1 MMEKDR
7 FIAALLPFCDTVC
20 EYDRSCGKLRV
31 CKTGLAQGISDKWY
45 SVDELRNIF
54 RDGCAVSAEKDV
66 WTRYLSG
73 ENLRGFFDGNADND
87 SFRLRLRQG
96 GQAYRQYDIRID
108 RVNDNTLVISGR
120 DTQEQEQDVLTGA
133 LSRNH
138 YERDMSAEVFH
149 GGVALVDM
157 DDLKLYNDVY
167 GHSVGDKALWALAEV
182 IRRELGSRG
191 SLVRYGGDEFLILV
205 PQAEEKEFAAM
216 LETVRQR
223 VQSADIP
230 GCGDELRLTVSI
242 GCVMAQ
248 GETIAAAAHRADR
261 LMYRAKR
268 RKDAVVREGDAE
280 TVGGETAQRIL
291 IVDDAPLNRAI
302 LREMLGG
309 EFQLAE
315 AADGAECMEQ
325 LEKYGTDIA
334 LVLLDMIM
342 PGMDGIQVL
351 EEMQRREL
359 LDDIPVIMIT
369 ADTSADSMSHAY
381 ELGVADYIER
391 PFDVQVVRRRVMNTV
406 KLYARQ
412 RRLTSVL
419 IQQARAQ
426 ERSSGMMADVLAR
439 IVAYRNGEGGDHAR
453 HIRRLTEL
461 LLERLTEKTD
471 RYRLTRPDCRRIAA
485 AAMFHDIGKLDIPDE
500 ILNKPGKL
508 TAEEFE
514 IIKGHPVIGETILR
528 SMKDYQGEPLLE
540 TAAEICRWHHE
551 RIDGKGYPDGLRGEE
566 IPIAAQAAGL
576 ADVFDAL
583 VSRRVYKEPY
593 PMDKAMDMIEA
604 GDSMEMIEKYLHN
617 EFINWNI
624 RFVGLVDST
633 DTLIVGNKK
642 TRQINGLVNEWQ
654 VEDQSINIR
663 AILKNKQS
671 NGLFTGS
678 FAPYGYL
685 KDPKDKYHLIID
697 EESAEIVREIFKK
710 YANGQGAT
718 HICAYLNQ
726 KKIPIPSIY
735 KYQKYQK
742 YNCSKIDYN
751 KISSGEYIWRTN
763 TIYNILK
770 NEVYIGT
777 LIQHKNEGISYKN
790 RKQRRVPKDKRIVVP
805 HCHKAIIDK
814 EIWNIV
820 SKRFSKYKER
830 IKSCDGGKINLFSG
844 KIRCNCCGHIFY
856 RDSKKIKEKEYAYWV
871 CGNKYETAKVL
882 CDNKAINEKDIY
894 EIVINSIN
902 NQIEKYYDKTII
914 EEKYFKQRTPNKDKK
929 KELLNEK
936 EKLEKN
942 INKSKNV
949 ITLLY
954 EDRVNK
960 IINEEEFLML
970 KNRTEANMNISKE
983 RIKQI
988 EKKLKIDKNEKI
1000 ELEDI
1005 IRKHTK
1011 IKKLDRFIIDE
1022 FVHQINIGEYDPK
1035 TNTRQI
1041 IIEWNFGINC
1051 STT

>member
-1 MMEKDR
+1 
-7 FIAALLPFCDTVC
+7 
-20 EYDRSCGKLRV
+20 
-31 CKTGLAQGISDKWY
+31 
-45 SVDELRNIF
+45 
-54 RDGCAVSAEKDV
+54 
-66 WTRYLSG
+66 
-73 ENLRGFFDGNADND
+73 
-87 SFRLRLRQG
+87 
-96 GQAYRQYDIRID
+96 
-108 RVNDNTLVISGR
+108 
-120 DTQEQEQDVLTGA
+120 
-133 LSRNH
+133 
-138 YERDMSAEVFH
+138 
-149 GGVALVDM
+149 M

-191 SLVRYGGDEFLILV
+191 SLVRYGGDEFLVLV

-223 VQSADIP
+223 VQSAVIP

-280 TVGGETAQRIL
+280 TAGGETAQRIL

-302 LREMLGG
+302 LREMLGDT
-309 EFQLAE
+309 FQLAE
-315 AADGAECMEQ
+315 AADGAECMAQ

-593 PMDKAMDMIEA
+593 PMEKA
-604 GDSMEMIEKYLHN
+604 MEMIAAGECGAFDPL
-617 EFINWNI
+617 
-624 RFVGLVDST
+624 LVECLRELQG
-633 DTLIVGNKK
+633 TLRREVY
-642 TRQINGLVNEWQ
+642 
-654 VEDQSINIR
+654 
-663 AILKNKQS
+663 
-671 NGLFTGS
+671 TG
-678 FAPYGYL
+678 
-685 KDPKDKYHLIID
+685 
-697 EESAEIVREIFKK
+697 EES
-710 YANGQGAT
+710 Q
-718 HICAYLNQ
+718 
-726 KKIPIPSIY
+726 
-735 KYQKYQK
+735 
-742 YNCSKIDYN
+742 
-751 KISSGEYIWRTN
+751 
-763 TIYNILK
+763 
-770 NEVYIGT
+770 
-777 LIQHKNEGISYKN
+777 
-790 RKQRRVPKDKRIVVP
+790 
-805 HCHKAIIDK
+805 
-814 EIWNIV
+814 
-820 SKRFSKYKER
+820 
-830 IKSCDGGKINLFSG
+830 
-844 KIRCNCCGHIFY
+844 
-856 RDSKKIKEKEYAYWV
+856 
-871 CGNKYETAKVL
+871 
-882 CDNKAINEKDIY
+882 
-894 EIVINSIN
+894 
-902 NQIEKYYDKTII
+902 
-914 EEKYFKQRTPNKDKK
+914 
-929 KELLNEK
+929 
-936 EKLEKN
+936 
-942 INKSKNV
+942 
-949 ITLLY
+949 
-954 EDRVNK
+954 
-960 IINEEEFLML
+960 
-970 KNRTEANMNISKE
+970 
-983 RIKQI
+983 
-988 EKKLKIDKNEKI
+988 
-1000 ELEDI
+1000 
-1005 IRKHTK
+1005 
-1011 IKKLDRFIIDE
+1011 
-1022 FVHQINIGEYDPK
+1022 
-1035 TNTRQI
+1035 
-1041 IIEWNFGINC
+1041 
-1051 STT
+1051 

>member
-1 MMEKDR
+1 MEIKKDSEIQKIKSHLDVTHIKYISENIR
-7 FIAALLPFCDTVC
+7 NLLGIYVINDMECFEKNKTYINKEEYFRVILYIRLSVEDGDIIDGDVSKSIKNQLLILLDECEKRKWIVVAIFC
-20 EYDRSCGKLRV
+20 EE
-31 CKTGLAQGISDKWY
+31 GIS
-45 SVDELRNIF
+45 
-54 RDGCAVSAEKDV
+54 G
-66 WTRYLSG
+66 
-73 ENLRGFFDGNADND
+73 
-87 SFRLRLRQG
+87 
-96 GQAYRQYDIRID
+96 
-108 RVNDNTLVISGR
+108 VNDERPEWKKSLKFCENGNTEI
-120 DTQEQEQDVLTGA
+120 VLCKSQSRF
-133 LSRNH
+133 SRN
-138 YERDMSAEVFH
+138 
-149 GGVALVDM
+149 
-157 DDLKLYNDVY
+157 
-167 GHSVGDKALWALAEV
+167 
-182 IRRELGSRG
+182 
-191 SLVRYGGDEFLILV
+191 
-205 PQAEEKEFAAM
+205 
-216 LETVRQR
+216 
-223 VQSADIP
+223 
-230 GCGDELRLTVSI
+230 
-242 GCVMAQ
+242 
-248 GETIAAAAHRADR
+248 
-261 LMYRAKR
+261 
-268 RKDAVVREGDAE
+268 
-280 TVGGETAQRIL
+280 
-291 IVDDAPLNRAI
+291 
-302 LREMLGG
+302 
-309 EFQLAE
+309 
-315 AADGAECMEQ
+315 
-325 LEKYGTDIA
+325 
-334 LVLLDMIM
+334 
-342 PGMDGIQVL
+342 
-351 EEMQRREL
+351 
-359 LDDIPVIMIT
+359 
-369 ADTSADSMSHAY
+369 
-381 ELGVADYIER
+381 
-391 PFDVQVVRRRVMNTV
+391 
-406 KLYARQ
+406 
-412 RRLTSVL
+412 
-419 IQQARAQ
+419 
-426 ERSSGMMADVLAR
+426 
-439 IVAYRNGEGGDHAR
+439 
-453 HIRRLTEL
+453 
-461 LLERLTEKTD
+461 
-471 RYRLTRPDCRRIAA
+471 
-485 AAMFHDIGKLDIPDE
+485 
-500 ILNKPGKL
+500 
-508 TAEEFE
+508 
-514 IIKGHPVIGETILR
+514 
-528 SMKDYQGEPLLE
+528 
-540 TAAEICRWHHE
+540 
-551 RIDGKGYPDGLRGEE
+551 
-566 IPIAAQAAGL
+566 
-576 ADVFDAL
+576 
-583 VSRRVYKEPY
+583 
-593 PMDKAMDMIEA
+593 
-604 GDSMEMIEKYLHN
+604 MEMIEKYLHN

-960 IINEEEFLML
+960 IINEEEFLKL

>member
-54 RDGCAVSAEKDV
+54 RDGCKDSSEREV
-66 WTRYLSG
+66 WMRFLNGGS
-73 ENLRGFFDGNADND
+73 LRGYFDGSQNGD
-87 SFRLRLRQG
+87 SFRLRFRQG

-120 DTQEQEQDVLTGA
+120 DTQEQEQDALTGA

-138 YERDMSAEVFH
+138 YERDMSAEVFR

-157 DDLKLYNDVY
+157 DDLKLYNDLY
-167 GHSVGDKALWALAEV
+167 GHNVGDKALWMLAEV
-182 IRRELGSRG
+182 IHRELGSHG
-191 SLVRYGGDEFLILV
+191 SLVRYGGDEFLVLV
-205 PQAEEKEFAAM
+205 PNVEEGSFVEM

-223 VQSADIP
+223 IHDVVIP
-230 GCGDELRLTVSI
+230 GCGADTRPTVSI

-268 RKDAVVREGDAE
+268 RKDAVVREGDEE
-280 TVGGETAQRIL
+280 TAGGETAQRIL

-302 LREMLGG
+302 LREMLGDT
-309 EFQLAE
+309 FQLAE

-593 PMDKAMDMIEA
+593 PMDKAM
-604 GDSMEMIEKYLHN
+604 EMIAAGECGAFDPL
-617 EFINWNI
+617 
-624 RFVGLVDST
+624 LVECLRELQG
-633 DTLIVGNKK
+633 TLRREVY
-642 TRQINGLVNEWQ
+642 
-654 VEDQSINIR
+654 
-663 AILKNKQS
+663 
-671 NGLFTGS
+671 TG
-678 FAPYGYL
+678 
-685 KDPKDKYHLIID
+685 
-697 EESAEIVREIFKK
+697 EES
-710 YANGQGAT
+710 Q
-718 HICAYLNQ
+718 
-726 KKIPIPSIY
+726 
-735 KYQKYQK
+735 
-742 YNCSKIDYN
+742 
-751 KISSGEYIWRTN
+751 
-763 TIYNILK
+763 
-770 NEVYIGT
+770 
-777 LIQHKNEGISYKN
+777 
-790 RKQRRVPKDKRIVVP
+790 
-805 HCHKAIIDK
+805 
-814 EIWNIV
+814 
-820 SKRFSKYKER
+820 
-830 IKSCDGGKINLFSG
+830 
-844 KIRCNCCGHIFY
+844 
-856 RDSKKIKEKEYAYWV
+856 
-871 CGNKYETAKVL
+871 
-882 CDNKAINEKDIY
+882 
-894 EIVINSIN
+894 
-902 NQIEKYYDKTII
+902 
-914 EEKYFKQRTPNKDKK
+914 
-929 KELLNEK
+929 
-936 EKLEKN
+936 
-942 INKSKNV
+942 
-949 ITLLY
+949 
-954 EDRVNK
+954 
-960 IINEEEFLML
+960 
-970 KNRTEANMNISKE
+970 
-983 RIKQI
+983 
-988 EKKLKIDKNEKI
+988 
-1000 ELEDI
+1000 
-1005 IRKHTK
+1005 
-1011 IKKLDRFIIDE
+1011 
-1022 FVHQINIGEYDPK
+1022 
-1035 TNTRQI
+1035 
-1041 IIEWNFGINC
+1041 
-1051 STT
+1051 

>member
-73 ENLRGFFDGNADND
+73 ENLRGFFDANADND

-108 RVNDNTLVISGR
+108 RVDDNTLVISGR

-138 YERDMSAEVFH
+138 YERDMSAEAFR

-223 VQSADIP
+223 AQSADIP

-268 RKDAVVREGDAE
+268 RKDAVVREGDEE

-315 AADGAECMEQ
+315 AADGAECMAQ

-471 RYRLTRPDCRRIAA
+471 RYRLTRPDCRRIAS

-593 PMDKAMDMIEA
+593 PMEKAMDMIEA
-604 GDSMEMIEKYLHN
+604 GECGAFDPLLTECLRELQ
-617 EFINWNI
+617 
-624 RFVGLVDST
+624 G
-633 DTLIVGNKK
+633 TL
-642 TRQINGLVNEWQ
+642 R
-654 VEDQSINIR
+654 R
-663 AILKNKQS
+663 
-671 NGLFTGS
+671 
-678 FAPYGYL
+678 
-685 KDPKDKYHLIID
+685 
-697 EESAEIVREIFKK
+697 
-710 YANGQGAT
+710 
-718 HICAYLNQ
+718 
-726 KKIPIPSIY
+726 
-735 KYQKYQK
+735 
-742 YNCSKIDYN
+742 
-751 KISSGEYIWRTN
+751 
-763 TIYNILK
+763 
-770 NEVYIGT
+770 EVYTG
-777 LIQHKNEGISYKN
+777 E
-790 RKQRRVPKDKRIVVP
+790 
-805 HCHKAIIDK
+805 
-814 EIWNIV
+814 E
-820 SKRFSKYKER
+820 
-830 IKSCDGGKINLFSG
+830 
-844 KIRCNCCGHIFY
+844 
-856 RDSKKIKEKEYAYWV
+856 
-871 CGNKYETAKVL
+871 
-882 CDNKAINEKDIY
+882 
-894 EIVINSIN
+894 
-902 NQIEKYYDKTII
+902 NQ
-914 EEKYFKQRTPNKDKK
+914 
-929 KELLNEK
+929 
-936 EKLEKN
+936 
-942 INKSKNV
+942 
-949 ITLLY
+949 
-954 EDRVNK
+954 
-960 IINEEEFLML
+960 
-970 KNRTEANMNISKE
+970 
-983 RIKQI
+983 
-988 EKKLKIDKNEKI
+988 
-1000 ELEDI
+1000 
-1005 IRKHTK
+1005 
-1011 IKKLDRFIIDE
+1011 
-1022 FVHQINIGEYDPK
+1022 
-1035 TNTRQI
+1035 
-1041 IIEWNFGINC
+1041 
-1051 STT
+1051 

>member
-1 MMEKDR
+1 MKKWICEWERGRKAALQTVEKACHCEPVLTLAWQSVSKAPDFCVFSLISCKGITDSHTSDIGHWFGMTGGVGLSTRWSAAERPRFFLLRLLQYPADFGIIYRKNAGDGVTVWGNMMEKDR

-87 SFRLRLRQG
+87 SFRLRFRQG

-138 YERDMSAEVFH
+138 YERDMSAEVFR

-280 TVGGETAQRIL
+280 PVGGETAQRIL

-302 LREMLGG
+302 LREMLGDT
-309 EFQLAE
+309 FQLAE
-315 AADGAECMEQ
+315 AADGAECMAQ
-325 LEKYGTDIA
+325 LEKYGTGIA

-351 EEMQRREL
+351 EEMQNREL

-593 PMDKAMDMIEA
+593 PMDKAMDMIAA
-604 GDSMEMIEKYLHN
+604 GECGAFDPL
-617 EFINWNI
+617 
-624 RFVGLVDST
+624 LVECLRELQG
-633 DTLIVGNKK
+633 TLRREVY
-642 TRQINGLVNEWQ
+642 
-654 VEDQSINIR
+654 
-663 AILKNKQS
+663 
-671 NGLFTGS
+671 TG
-678 FAPYGYL
+678 
-685 KDPKDKYHLIID
+685 
-697 EESAEIVREIFKK
+697 EES
-710 YANGQGAT
+710 Q
-718 HICAYLNQ
+718 
-726 KKIPIPSIY
+726 
-735 KYQKYQK
+735 
-742 YNCSKIDYN
+742 
-751 KISSGEYIWRTN
+751 
-763 TIYNILK
+763 
-770 NEVYIGT
+770 
-777 LIQHKNEGISYKN
+777 
-790 RKQRRVPKDKRIVVP
+790 
-805 HCHKAIIDK
+805 
-814 EIWNIV
+814 
-820 SKRFSKYKER
+820 
-830 IKSCDGGKINLFSG
+830 
-844 KIRCNCCGHIFY
+844 
-856 RDSKKIKEKEYAYWV
+856 
-871 CGNKYETAKVL
+871 
-882 CDNKAINEKDIY
+882 
-894 EIVINSIN
+894 
-902 NQIEKYYDKTII
+902 
-914 EEKYFKQRTPNKDKK
+914 
-929 KELLNEK
+929 
-936 EKLEKN
+936 
-942 INKSKNV
+942 
-949 ITLLY
+949 
-954 EDRVNK
+954 
-960 IINEEEFLML
+960 
-970 KNRTEANMNISKE
+970 
-983 RIKQI
+983 
-988 EKKLKIDKNEKI
+988 
-1000 ELEDI
+1000 
-1005 IRKHTK
+1005 
-1011 IKKLDRFIIDE
+1011 
-1022 FVHQINIGEYDPK
+1022 
-1035 TNTRQI
+1035 
-1041 IIEWNFGINC
+1041 
-1051 STT
+1051 

>member
-108 RVNDNTLVISGR
+108 RVDDNTLVISGR

-138 YERDMSAEVFH
+138 YERDMSAEAFR

-280 TVGGETAQRIL
+280 PADGETAQRIL

-315 AADGAECMEQ
+315 AADGAECMAQ

-342 PGMDGIQVL
+342 PGMDGIRVL
-351 EEMQRREL
+351 EEMLRREL

-471 RYRLTRPDCRRIAA
+471 RYRLTRPDCRRIAS

-593 PMDKAMDMIEA
+593 PMEKA
-604 GDSMEMIEKYLHN
+604 MEMIAAGECGAFDPL
-617 EFINWNI
+617 
-624 RFVGLVDST
+624 LVECLRELQG
-633 DTLIVGNKK
+633 TL
-642 TRQINGLVNEWQ
+642 R
-654 VEDQSINIR
+654 R
-663 AILKNKQS
+663 
-671 NGLFTGS
+671 
-678 FAPYGYL
+678 
-685 KDPKDKYHLIID
+685 
-697 EESAEIVREIFKK
+697 
-710 YANGQGAT
+710 
-718 HICAYLNQ
+718 
-726 KKIPIPSIY
+726 
-735 KYQKYQK
+735 
-742 YNCSKIDYN
+742 
-751 KISSGEYIWRTN
+751 
-763 TIYNILK
+763 
-770 NEVYIGT
+770 EVYTG
-777 LIQHKNEGISYKN
+777 E
-790 RKQRRVPKDKRIVVP
+790 
-805 HCHKAIIDK
+805 
-814 EIWNIV
+814 E
-820 SKRFSKYKER
+820 
-830 IKSCDGGKINLFSG
+830 
-844 KIRCNCCGHIFY
+844 
-856 RDSKKIKEKEYAYWV
+856 
-871 CGNKYETAKVL
+871 
-882 CDNKAINEKDIY
+882 
-894 EIVINSIN
+894 
-902 NQIEKYYDKTII
+902 NQ
-914 EEKYFKQRTPNKDKK
+914 
-929 KELLNEK
+929 
-936 EKLEKN
+936 
-942 INKSKNV
+942 
-949 ITLLY
+949 
-954 EDRVNK
+954 
-960 IINEEEFLML
+960 
-970 KNRTEANMNISKE
+970 
-983 RIKQI
+983 
-988 EKKLKIDKNEKI
+988 
-1000 ELEDI
+1000 
-1005 IRKHTK
+1005 
-1011 IKKLDRFIIDE
+1011 
-1022 FVHQINIGEYDPK
+1022 
-1035 TNTRQI
+1035 
-1041 IIEWNFGINC
+1041 
-1051 STT
+1051 

>member
-73 ENLRGFFDGNADND
+73 ENLRGFFDENADND
-87 SFRLRLRQG
+87 SFRLRFRQG

-108 RVNDNTLVISGR
+108 RVDDNTLVISGR

-133 LSRNH
+133 LSPNH
-138 YERDMSAEVFH
+138 YERDMSTEAFR

-268 RKDAVVREGDAE
+268 RKDAVVREGDEE

-315 AADGAECMEQ
+315 AADGAECMAQ

-593 PMDKAMDMIEA
+593 PMDKAM
-604 GDSMEMIEKYLHN
+604 EMIAAGECGAFDPLLT
-617 EFINWNI
+617 ECL
-624 RFVGLVDST
+624 RELQG
-633 DTLIVGNKK
+633 TLRREVY
-642 TRQINGLVNEWQ
+642 
-654 VEDQSINIR
+654 
-663 AILKNKQS
+663 
-671 NGLFTGS
+671 TG
-678 FAPYGYL
+678 
-685 KDPKDKYHLIID
+685 
-697 EESAEIVREIFKK
+697 EES
-710 YANGQGAT
+710 Q
-718 HICAYLNQ
+718 
-726 KKIPIPSIY
+726 
-735 KYQKYQK
+735 
-742 YNCSKIDYN
+742 
-751 KISSGEYIWRTN
+751 
-763 TIYNILK
+763 
-770 NEVYIGT
+770 
-777 LIQHKNEGISYKN
+777 
-790 RKQRRVPKDKRIVVP
+790 
-805 HCHKAIIDK
+805 
-814 EIWNIV
+814 
-820 SKRFSKYKER
+820 
-830 IKSCDGGKINLFSG
+830 
-844 KIRCNCCGHIFY
+844 
-856 RDSKKIKEKEYAYWV
+856 
-871 CGNKYETAKVL
+871 
-882 CDNKAINEKDIY
+882 
-894 EIVINSIN
+894 
-902 NQIEKYYDKTII
+902 
-914 EEKYFKQRTPNKDKK
+914 
-929 KELLNEK
+929 
-936 EKLEKN
+936 
-942 INKSKNV
+942 
-949 ITLLY
+949 
-954 EDRVNK
+954 
-960 IINEEEFLML
+960 
-970 KNRTEANMNISKE
+970 
-983 RIKQI
+983 
-988 EKKLKIDKNEKI
+988 
-1000 ELEDI
+1000 
-1005 IRKHTK
+1005 
-1011 IKKLDRFIIDE
+1011 
-1022 FVHQINIGEYDPK
+1022 
-1035 TNTRQI
+1035 
-1041 IIEWNFGINC
+1041 
-1051 STT
+1051 

>member
-1 MMEKDR
+1 MEKDR

-87 SFRLRLRQG
+87 SFRLRFRQG

-108 RVNDNTLVISGR
+108 RVADNTLVISGR

-280 TVGGETAQRIL
+280 PAGGETAQRIL

-315 AADGAECMEQ
+315 AADGAECMAQ

-351 EEMQRREL
+351 EEMQSREL

-453 HIRRLTEL
+453 RIRRLTEL

-514 IIKGHPVIGETILR
+514 IIKGHPAIGETILR

-604 GDSMEMIEKYLHN
+604 GECGAFDPL
-617 EFINWNI
+617 
-624 RFVGLVDST
+624 LVECLRELQG
-633 DTLIVGNKK
+633 TLRREVY
-642 TRQINGLVNEWQ
+642 
-654 VEDQSINIR
+654 
-663 AILKNKQS
+663 
-671 NGLFTGS
+671 TG
-678 FAPYGYL
+678 
-685 KDPKDKYHLIID
+685 
-697 EESAEIVREIFKK
+697 EES
-710 YANGQGAT
+710 Q
-718 HICAYLNQ
+718 
-726 KKIPIPSIY
+726 
-735 KYQKYQK
+735 
-742 YNCSKIDYN
+742 
-751 KISSGEYIWRTN
+751 
-763 TIYNILK
+763 
-770 NEVYIGT
+770 
-777 LIQHKNEGISYKN
+777 
-790 RKQRRVPKDKRIVVP
+790 
-805 HCHKAIIDK
+805 
-814 EIWNIV
+814 
-820 SKRFSKYKER
+820 
-830 IKSCDGGKINLFSG
+830 
-844 KIRCNCCGHIFY
+844 
-856 RDSKKIKEKEYAYWV
+856 
-871 CGNKYETAKVL
+871 
-882 CDNKAINEKDIY
+882 
-894 EIVINSIN
+894 
-902 NQIEKYYDKTII
+902 
-914 EEKYFKQRTPNKDKK
+914 
-929 KELLNEK
+929 
-936 EKLEKN
+936 
-942 INKSKNV
+942 
-949 ITLLY
+949 
-954 EDRVNK
+954 
-960 IINEEEFLML
+960 
-970 KNRTEANMNISKE
+970 
-983 RIKQI
+983 
-988 EKKLKIDKNEKI
+988 
-1000 ELEDI
+1000 
-1005 IRKHTK
+1005 
-1011 IKKLDRFIIDE
+1011 
-1022 FVHQINIGEYDPK
+1022 
-1035 TNTRQI
+1035 
-1041 IIEWNFGINC
+1041 
-1051 STT
+1051 